1 MTSELEWD
9 PSVLDHKFKDDEQCG
24 DLPTIPSSF
33 NEVGEYKYRVVLQHH
48 SYFKRQEGN
57 STDDVIDQCIFT
69 THSSPSTYEFNN
81 TLFYDTYDMEILDA
95 PTSSQILTPKHT
107 IKCEPGFQKL
117 RPLFGWLSTDLILK
131 TFKHTTQ

>member
-95 PTSSQILTPKHT
+95 LRHRKFSLLNIPLNVNQVSRNYGPYLV
-107 IKCEPGFQKL
+107 GFL
-117 RPLFGWLSTDLILK
+117 LIS
-131 TFKHTTQ
+131 F